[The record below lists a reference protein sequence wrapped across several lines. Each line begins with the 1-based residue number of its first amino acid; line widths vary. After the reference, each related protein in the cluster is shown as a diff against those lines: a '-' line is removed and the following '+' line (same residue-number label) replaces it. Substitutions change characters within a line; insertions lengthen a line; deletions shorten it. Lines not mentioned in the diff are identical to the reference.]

1 MKKLSNKRISELID
15 KAINDMNEWNNSH
28 TIDEYVINSIR
39 NNFFNSFISQI
50 KSAKNQNDG
59 NGRLIQPLQQ
69 KHRSGRTA

>member
-39 NNFFNSFISQI
+39 NINSCFDSF
-50 KSAKNQNDG
+50 
-59 NGRLIQPLQQ
+59 QPSSL
-69 KHRSGRTA
+69 SM